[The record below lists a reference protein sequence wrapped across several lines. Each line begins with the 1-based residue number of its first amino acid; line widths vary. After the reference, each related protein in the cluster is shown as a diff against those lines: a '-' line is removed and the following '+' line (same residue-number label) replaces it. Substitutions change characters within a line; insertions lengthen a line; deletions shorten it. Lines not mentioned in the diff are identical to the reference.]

1 MKRLRSSED
10 LDSYGDKCKD
20 PNPSLNPNPSSNS
33 NPSRSSS
40 QYRTSFYHKS
50 ENVRKG
56 GLVSSSSAVSSRY
69 DRDRSSGGE
78 DDREGSRVLRKRS
91 EHDFD
96 GFDRRKGFDRYS
108 GESRGGG
115 GGGGGYDRSLIHRS
129 ESFCGGGSSTSL
141 SLSSSRREFP
151 KRFRSERSSSGSD
164 PSRREGSVSS
174 WRRFGNNGNKD
185 SEERS
190 RIGLRDVKSPT
201 WSRDS
206 AASEQSRMVRVSAA
220 STVTANTVSNSGSS
234 PLRTVSRSDSRAVA
248 ATKESSA
255 YSNKSKSKSKSPT
268 WSRESGASEQSKRM
282 DVEMVKKSEETQV
295 ESGSSSEMEEGE
307 LEPEPEPEQEPE
319 PEPEPEL
326 ESNLKVE
333 AEAEIESGIENKE
346 DGVKVLSKE
355 EEREVLN
362 KECDSEVKD
371 VEKEDGKVDE
381 LSSGSESGDGD
392 EAEAGNDE
400 GCGGDDKEE
409 CVKEDGECVEEE
421 GKNDGVVD
429 DEDDDDDE
437 KSLGSEEECDKQD
450 KGVSIDLEA
459 KVEDVE
465 MEVVVEEVQELDKE
479 VGEENGG
486 EGEVNMGGERE
497 EGLSQN
503 FKDKGKSVSIEPTH
517 VADSAEDGVWMEREP
532 REFERDS
539 DDMEGPSTRG
549 FELFSTS
556 PVRREEKNDQ
566 SGANRPKEEKLV
578 LEPFDLSLSLPNV
591 LLPIGASQDTVQ
603 AAPGSPSQARSV
615 QSMSTTFRTNSD
627 GFTAS
632 MSFSGS
638 QSFFH
643 NPSCSLTQ
651 NSMDNFE
658 QSVGSRPIFQGIDQ
672 ASQGAWQ
679 GQSQNESKPKD
690 IPLYQRI
697 LMNGNGSLNQSQVL
711 QGISNGQAV
720 QGQHH
725 RGLEGSSKMGN
736 GLERQLSF
744 HRQQSFNDDVRSP
757 SQSVGSHDIGS
768 NYSYDKKRRMREKS
782 SGSLYRTSGQKEFEY
797 SGGGAEYV
805 EKIIAKIVEEPV
817 HVMARKFHDMTA
829 QSIVR
834 LKESINDIMLSVDK
848 QKQLVDFQKALQNK
862 SDITLETLQKSPRAQ
877 LEILV
882 ALRTGLPE
890 YLQLD
895 DSVTNAHLAE
905 VFLNLKCRNL
915 ACKSS
920 LPVDECDCKVCVQKK
935 GFCSA
940 CMCLVCSKFDMA
952 NKTCSWVGCDVCL
965 HWCHTDC
972 ALRKSYI
979 INGRSA
985 KGAYGTTEMQFHC
998 IACDHPSELFGF
1010 VNEVFQNFVKEWT
1023 AETLSRELDYVK
1035 RIFRDSKDMRGRR
1048 LHEIADQML
1057 VRLANK
1063 LDLPEVCSHI
1073 LAFLR
1078 EAETPKLGKMPISSG
1093 NEQGKESNGIAGT
1106 SQDPSWLK
1114 SVYSEKAPQLDRAPV
1129 VFPRFSYDQIDKR
1142 TLETE
1147 LQTSIQKEPVF
1158 DELESLVRI
1167 KEAEAKMFQARADE
1181 ARREAEGLKR
1191 IAIAKKEKIEEEYT
1205 GRFTKLRLAEA
1216 QEMRKQ
1222 KYEEVQALDRA
1233 HREYHDMKRR
1243 MQADIKDLLL
1253 KMEATRQS

>member
-1 MKRLRSSED
+1 MHEFWAKEKEAKKKKKRKMKRLRSSED

-56 GLVSSSSAVSSRY
+56 GLVSSSSAVAAVSSRY
-69 DRDRSSGGE
+69 DRDRSSGGD
-78 DDREGSRVLRKRS
+78 DDREGSRVVRKRS

-108 GESRGGG
+108 GESR

-248 ATKESSA
+248 ATKENSA

-326 ESNLKVE
+326 ESNLKAE

-355 EEREVLN
+355 EEREVQN
-362 KECDSEVKD
+362 KDSGSEVKD
-371 VEKEDGKVDE
+371 MEKEDDKVDE
-381 LSSGSESGDGD
+381 LSSGSEDGDGD

-429 DEDDDDDE
+429 DDDE

-465 MEVVVEEVQELDKE
+465 MEVEVEEAQELDKE
-479 VGEENGG
+479 VGVENGG
-486 EGEVNMGGERE
+486 EGEVNMGRERE

-517 VADSAEDGVWMEREP
+517 VADSAEDGVWMERES

-566 SGANRPKEEKLV
+566 SGVNRPKEEKLV

-591 LLPIGASQDTVQ
+591 LLPIGAAQDPIQ

-615 QSMSTTFRTNSD
+615 QSMSNTFRTNSD

-690 IPLYQRI
+690 IPLYQRM

-782 SGSLYRTSGQKEFEY
+782 SGSLYRSSGQKEFEY

-834 LKESINDIMLSVDK
+834 LKESINDTMLSVDK

-862 SDITLETLQKSPRAQ
+862 SDITLETLQKSHRAQ

-952 NKTCSWVGCDVCL
+952 YKTCSWVGCDVCL

-985 KGAYGTTEMQFHC
+985 KEAYGTTEMQFHC

-1078 EAETPKLGKMPISSG
+1078 GKSF
-1093 NEQGKESNGIAGT
+1093 T
-1106 SQDPSWLK
+1106 
-1114 SVYSEKAPQLDRAPV
+1114 
-1129 VFPRFSYDQIDKR
+1129 
-1142 TLETE
+1142 TL
-1147 LQTSIQKEPVF
+1147 
-1158 DELESLVRI
+1158 LVICVLYIGYCIFFLPCMIIR
-1167 KEAEAKMFQARADE
+1167 
-1181 ARREAEGLKR
+1181 
-1191 IAIAKKEKIEEEYT
+1191 
-1205 GRFTKLRLAEA
+1205 
-1216 QEMRKQ
+1216 
-1222 KYEEVQALDRA
+1222 
-1233 HREYHDMKRR
+1233 
-1243 MQADIKDLLL
+1243 
-1253 KMEATRQS
+1253 SC